1 MLRASAGTQLSQG
14 LWSFQPRTNQAES
27 HHKLKLKSLCS
38 DFITREICSSFRK
51 IVTRK
56 EKNKGVKIAS
66 DH

>member
-1 MLRASAGTQLSQG
+1 MLRVSADTWFSQG

-27 HHKLKLKSLCS
+27 NHKLKLKSLCS

-56 EKNKGVKIAS
+56 EKNK
-66 DH
+66 